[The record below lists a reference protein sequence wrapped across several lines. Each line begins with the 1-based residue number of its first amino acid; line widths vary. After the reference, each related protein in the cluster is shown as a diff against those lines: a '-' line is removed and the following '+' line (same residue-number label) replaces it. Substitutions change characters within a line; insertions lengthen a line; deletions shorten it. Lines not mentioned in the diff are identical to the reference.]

1 LENIGKLIL
10 RVAMGGMMLTHGW
23 PKVEKLLAG
32 GEIKFADPLGLGPEI
47 SLVLVVF
54 AEFVCSMLIILGFK
68 TKLASIPLIITM
80 LVAAFIAH
88 GDDPFSSK
96 EKALMYAVA
105 FLAIGLIGSGKYSVD
120 YRTDKYQQ

>member
-23 PKVEKLLAG
+23 PKLEKLMAG
-32 GEIKFADPLGLGPEI
+32 GDIKFADPFGFGPEI

-54 AEFVCSMLIILGFK
+54 AEFLCSILIILGFK
-68 TKLASIPLIITM
+68 TKLATLPLIITM
-80 LVAAFIAH
+80 LVAASIAH
-88 GDDPFSSK
+88 AGDPFSGK
-96 EKALMYAVA
+96 EKALMYAA
-105 FLAIGLIGSGKYSVD
+105 GFLAIGLIGAGKYSID